1 MNQGSAPLLSF
12 VLTLDISATL
22 DATTAPDNE
31 STVTISM
38 VGLWMFTC
46 LCALEHCS
54 DVTKSELVA
63 LDLLVSSIG
72 TADWRIALVAG
83 AATNVQ
89 RDVARVRLR
98 VVVATTGALD

>member
-1 MNQGSAPLLSF
+1 MNQGSAPLLTPITPPRSP
-12 VLTLDISATL
+12 

-31 STVTISM
+31 SM

-46 LCALEHCS
+46 LCAGALLRE
-54 DVTKSELVA
+54 VTESEQVA

-83 AATNVQ
+83 AATDVQ